1 MPKTSQ
7 REEIVKL
14 NVDISEI
21 EKKLHRINEMK

>member
-21 EKKLHRINEMK
+21 EKNYIESMR